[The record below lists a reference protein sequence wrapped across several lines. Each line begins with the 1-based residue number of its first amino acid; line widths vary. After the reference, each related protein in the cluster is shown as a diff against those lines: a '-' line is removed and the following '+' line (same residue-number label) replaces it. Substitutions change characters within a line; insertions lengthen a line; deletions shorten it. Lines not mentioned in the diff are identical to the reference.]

1 MRKSSKVLSLVLAGA
16 MAFSTASVS
25 ALSVSAAE
33 TDTKIYFEFPT
44 EYWADAV
51 PEGGLTT
58 SVKADGTPVS
68 TVTVF
73 AHTWAVAGD
82 SEYKSVSFQSRK
94 EMCTY
99 EGDGIYSYDPGK
111 KLGFSMKDGAD
122 YAVIFSTLKGSGYQT
137 CNITMGTP
145 CYGDTV
151 VCTGETTENTQNSQI
166 ADWRGVWKNNDNF
179 GPKLEITST
188 GRVVGEIAPTSVT
201 KEEMVAT
208 FLFDFAVKNAN
219 IIDAE
224 DVQKVMANEFINV
237 TAEQVYNKYVEMYA
251 HTLEDPETYPNAASL
266 ELVAELTGY
275 VQDTTA
281 SEPVE
286 SEPVESEPVES
297 EPVESEPVESEP
309 VESEPVESEPVESE
323 PVESEPVESEP
334 VVSEPVVVEDVY
346 VVAGSEQLCGVNW
359 KGNAEEAPDNVMVEA
374 DGVYTKVFTDVQPV
388 DGLQI
393 KVVKNNTDWIGD
405 ETGNN
410 ITFNVK
416 TACDVTVTFD
426 PATSKITVSGEG
438 VEFVTELKIDAIYAV
453 GNGEE
458 GDAWMNGVSWNQAA
472 EVNKM
477 EEISEKVYQIT
488 FTDVVEFSEGYQ
500 VKFAANGTWNDS
512 WGGVYTEGA
521 EFDAVYN
528 GDNLLVPV
536 NYALA
541 DVTLT
546 LDLTNFDYATK
557 TGAKATITV
566 TEKKAAILYGDVNLD
581 GEIDVNDVTCIQM
594 FLAKYE
600 NVIDAELGET
610 LADVSGDGLVDVV
623 DVTTLQKYLVGGY
636 TNTGVAGTEYVAV

>member
-16 MAFSTASVS
+16 MAFSTASFT

-51 PEGGLTT
+51 P
-58 SVKADGTPVS
+58 ADGLS
-68 TVTVF
+68 SKVTVF

-166 ADWRGVWKNNDNF
+166 ADWRGVWKNNSDF

-251 HTLEDPETYPNAASL
+251 HTLEDPETYPNAAPL

-286 SEPVESEPVES
+286 DTTASEPVEDTTATEPVEDTTAS
-297 EPVESEPVESEP
+297 VPVEDTTATEPVEDTTASVPVEDTTATEP
-309 VESEPVESEPVESE
+309 EESTAPVAS
-323 PVESEPVESEP
+323 
-334 VVSEPVVVEDVY
+334 DVY

-359 KGNAEEAPDNVMVEA
+359 KGNAEEAPDNVMVES

-500 VKFAANGTWNDS
+500 VKFAANGSWNDS

-557 TGAKATITV
+557 SGAKATITV
-566 TEKKAAILYGDVNLD
+566 VEKKVPVLYGDVNLD

-610 LADVSGDGLVDVV
+610 LADVSGDGIVDIT

-636 TNTGVAGTEYVAV
+636 TNTGVAGTEYVAA